1 RPGADAAGLL
11 GYAAACGAV
20 VVVCADLPARLL
32 LAPVETPVGAWTALF
47 GVPVGVALLKWRTP
61 ERGSPAPAP
70 GDRAA
75 LRKAER

>member
-1 RPGADAAGLL
+1 ADAAGLL

-61 ERGSPAPAP
+61 DRSSPAPAP